1 MRKLLYIVSLLL
13 VVVAC
18 QKEIELDYRDI
29 EPVVSIEGRVTNEQ
43 VYVLITRTRSMNDSV
58 KGRGIGGAV
67 VTISSEDGTE
77 QLVYDVRDGYY
88 RPASGMKGVP
98 GRTYR
103 LDVTLDGHQYA
114 ASSTMPRQAPIVSTQ
129 FIWQSLLDNG
139 MLMYEMWATDP
150 EPDVRNYYWYRVDR
164 RAKDPKVRQKQGT
177 DAYRWSSFDDRGA
190 INARIY
196 RDIMCVNEEMM
207 DGQDIE
213 DDQLKSILFDG
224 DTITLQLMTI
234 DRAMFEYYQSLS
246 VGQRMGANP
255 ISNISGG
262 CLGYF
267 AAGSVS
273 HADTVIYNKNIILRK

>member
-1 MRKLLYIVSLLL
+1 MRNLYILLL
-13 VVVAC
+13 LLLTLSC

-67 VTISSEDGTE
+67 VTISNEDGTE

-139 MLMYEMWATDP
+139 MLMYEMWASDP

>member
-1 MRKLLYIVSLLL
+1 MRNLYILLL
-13 VVVAC
+13 LLLTLSC

-58 KGRGIGGAV
+58 KSRGIGGAV

-77 QLVYDVRDGYY
+77 QLVYDARDGYY
-88 RPASGMKGVP
+88 RPASGMKGMP

-273 HADTVIYNKNIILRK
+273 HADSVIYNKNIILRK

>member
-1 MRKLLYIVSLLL
+1 MRNLYTLLL
-13 VVVAC
+13 LLLTLSC

-77 QLVYDVRDGYY
+77 QLVYDARDGYY

-139 MLMYEMWATDP
+139 MLMYEMWASDP

>member
-1 MRKLLYIVSLLL
+1 MRNLYILLL
-13 VVVAC
+13 LLLTLSC

-58 KGRGIGGAV
+58 KSRGIGGAV

-77 QLVYDVRDGYY
+77 QLVYDARDGYY
-88 RPASGMKGVP
+88 RPASGMKGMP

-139 MLMYEMWATDP
+139 MLMYEMWASDP